1 MALGRRMC
9 LTERADGAPPAGCR
23 VRDEAPSRRLR
34 RQVSRSACRAASQEL
49 EEEATILLLR
59 RVREPVAG
67 RRATRRL
74 GPGLPDPLAPPC
86 VPRTANPRAVGR
98 AALPPPDLPE
108 LEAQARYH
116 RDRLALYR
124 ARVLS
129 AKPASAARLRE
140 LQRASAAADARLR
153 HAATAS
159 KER

>member
-34 RQVSRSACRAASQEL
+34 RQVSRSACRAAWQEL
-49 EEEATILLLR
+49 EEGDHIAAPASPKACCRAQGHASARPRLARPRL
-59 RVREPVAG
+59 P
-67 RRATRRL
+67 RRASPARPT
-74 GPGLPDPLAPPC
+74 
-86 VPRTANPRAVGR
+86 RAVGR